1 MELKELIY
9 SLSSVMT
16 ISGFGLRNV
25 GEVESL
31 IGEHFDE
38 SYRDGVGNIVFIK
51 RSKRPIADGE
61 RRAKILIDAHLDE
74 IGMIV
79 TDILDGGF
87 LTVTNIGGIDPALL
101 QASDV
106 CIYGKEKIFGV
117 ISSTPPH
124 LSGPDDRNKHK
135 NIEALYIDTGYKK
148 EDLEKLV
155 RLGTP
160 VGFAPVY
167 KELMNM
173 KMSGKSFD
181 DKACAACAAYAIAN
195 TPAEELYGD
204 VYLLLSNFEETSA
217 HGGVTPGTYNVMP
230 DYAMVIDVNLAAVP
244 DTKKTE
250 TVEMNEGP
258 SITYSTSTDRRLT
271 RMLEKACKASEIPL
285 QISLSPSYTGTNAVS
300 LQLVGNGIPTVD
312 IGLPLAFMH
321 SPTEMISLKDC
332 EALVKVVETF
342 IKDESIGREYGY
354 EE

>member
-9 SLSSVMT
+9 SLSSIMT

-25 GEVESL
+25 GEVEGL
-31 IGEHFDE
+31 IGECFDE
-38 SYRDGVGNIVFIK
+38 SYNDGVGNMVFIK
-51 RSKRPIADGE
+51 RSTRPLEDGE
-61 RRAKILIDAHLDE
+61 RRAKILVDAHLDE

-79 TDILDGGF
+79 TDIKEGGF

-135 NIEALYIDTGYKK
+135 NVGDLYIDTGYSK
-148 EDLEKLV
+148 EELEKIV

-167 KELMNM
+167 KELMNG
-173 KMSGKSFD
+173 KLSGKAFD
-181 DKACAACAAYAIAN
+181 DKACAACAAYAIIN
-195 TPAEELYGD
+195 TPSEKLYGD

-217 HGGVTPGTYNVMP
+217 HGGVTPGTYEVMP
-230 DYAMVIDVNLAAVP
+230 DYAMSVDVNLAAVP

-250 TVEMNEGP
+250 TVDMNKGP
-258 SITYSTSTDRRLT
+258 SITYSTATDRRLT
-271 RMLEKACKASEIPL
+271 KMLEKACKAADIPL
-285 QISLSPSYTGTNAVS
+285 QVSLSPSFTGTNATS
-300 LQLVGNGIPTVD
+300 LQLVGNGVPTVD

-321 SPTEMISLKDC
+321 SPTEMITLKDC
-332 EALVKVVETF
+332 ESLVKVVETF
-342 IKDESIGREYGY
+342 ITDESIGREYGY

>member
-16 ISGFGLRNV
+16 VSGFGSRST
-25 GEVESL
+25 GEVEAL
-31 IGEHFDE
+31 IGEYFDE
-38 SYRDGVGNIVFIK
+38 SYKDGVGNMVFIK
-51 RSKRPIADGE
+51 KSTRPLADGE
-61 RRAKILIDAHLDE
+61 RRAKILVDAHLDE

-79 TDILDGGF
+79 TDIKEGGF
-87 LTVTNIGGIDPALL
+87 LTVTNVGGIDPALL

-106 CIYGKEKIFGV
+106 VIYGKKKLFGL

-124 LSGPDDRNKHK
+124 LSGPDDRNKLK
-135 NIEALYIDTGYKK
+135 KIDELYVDTGYTK
-148 EDLEKLV
+148 EELEELV
-155 RLGTP
+155 RPGTP

-167 KELMNM
+167 KELMNG
-173 KMSGKSFD
+173 KISGKAFD

-217 HGGVTPGTYNVMP
+217 YGGVTPGTYAVMP
-230 DYAMVIDVNLAAVP
+230 DYAMAIDVNLASVP

-250 TVEMNEGP
+250 TVDMNKGP
-258 SITYSTSTDRRLT
+258 SITYSSSTDRRLT
-271 RMLEKACKASEIPL
+271 RMLEKACKAAEIPV
-285 QISLSPSYTGTNAVS
+285 QVSLAPSYTGTNAVS

-321 SPTEMISLKDC
+321 SPTEMISMKDC
-332 EALVKVVETF
+332 DTLVKVVQTF
-342 IKDESIGREYGY
+342 VKDEAIGREYGY